1 MGRGHIKDYQRMI
14 YYAARA
20 QAVYFYDSMAL
31 PKIPTSGPP
40 QRTRYVECILFE
52 AIYASP

>member
-1 MGRGHIKDYQRMI
+1 MVRGHLKDYQRMI

-31 PKIPTSGPP
+31 PKIPTLGPP
-40 QRTRYVECILFE
+40 NVLDT
-52 AIYASP
+52 